1 MSAMSSLGGAHI
13 RRRSGP
19 IATVGSAVRLLAV
32 LVLSAV
38 VFLPVYV
45 SVVSAF
51 TFNGSI
57 ARDGLVP
64 AATQVTLDNFRAAAT
79 AVPLVREYLVSVA
92 VVSLQT
98 LGEIVTGSLAA
109 YALVFPRWR
118 GRTLAFGLVLTTL
131 AIPGE
136 SLVIPNYELVSHLG
150 LRDTVLGV
158 VLPYLAAGYPIFLL
172 RQAFANVPREVW
184 EAARL
189 DGAGD
194 VRTLFAVILPVC
206 RPQVTTAV
214 IWAALSAWNGFFWPL
229 LITDSAASRTIQVGI
244 SQLAASESGSPAVI
258 FAGAVLVV
266 IPTTV
271 LVITAQRFLV
281 SGLARGALR

>member
-1 MSAMSSLGGAHI
+1 VSAMSSLGGAHI
-13 RRRSGP
+13 RRRARP
-19 IATVGSAVRLLAV
+19 IATVGSTVRLLAV

-150 LRDTVLGV
+150 LTDTVLGV

>member
-1 MSAMSSLGGAHI
+1 MFSLGGARI
-13 RRRSGP
+13 RRRARP
-19 IATVGSAVRLLAV
+19 IAALGSAVRFLAV
-32 LVLSAV
+32 LVLAAV

-64 AATQVTLDNFRAAAT
+64 AAAQVTLDNFRAAAT
-79 AVPLVREYLVSVA
+79 AVPLVREYLVSLA

-98 LGEIVTGSLAA
+98 LGEIVTGALAA

-206 RPQVTTAV
+206 RPQLTTAV

-244 SQLAASESGSPAVI
+244 SQLAAAESGSPAVI

-271 LVITAQRFLV
+271 LVITAQRFLIN
-281 SGLARGALR
+281 GLARGALR